1 MLLRALFDPLGMF
14 VLLAILAMVGG
25 AVAWFRAGQK
35 AADQIGGALALLRRV
50 AAELRPDHPIRRR
63 LEAAP
68 IVDLSFEEITRL
80 MAGDASEP
88 AARAIL
94 RLAQRVAWV
103 ERFAQFAVH
112 LGILGTVFAL
122 VSSDP
127 SDLDG
132 FRASLPIALGTTFWG
147 LIGALALSGIA
158 GASEGLIDDARQ
170 HVRLALL
177 EGLEQPLVASR
188 NPGTAVTDTDPDES
202 EAV

>member
-14 VLLAILAMVGG
+14 VLLAILAMIGG
-25 AVAWFRAGQK
+25 AVGWFRAGQK
-35 AADQIGGALALLRRV
+35 AADQLEGALALLRRV
-50 AAELRPDHPIRRR
+50 AAELQPEHPIRRR
-63 LEAAP
+63 LESAP
-68 IVDLSFEEITRL
+68 IIDLSFEEITRL
-80 MAGDASEP
+80 MAGDPSEG

-94 RLAQRVAWV
+94 RLGQRVAWV

-147 LIGALALSGIA
+147 LIGALGLSGIA
-158 GASEGLIDDARQ
+158 GACEGLIDDARQ

-177 EGLEQPLVASR
+177 EGLDQPRAA
-188 NPGTAVTDTDPDES
+188 TVTIADE
-202 EAV
+202 EG